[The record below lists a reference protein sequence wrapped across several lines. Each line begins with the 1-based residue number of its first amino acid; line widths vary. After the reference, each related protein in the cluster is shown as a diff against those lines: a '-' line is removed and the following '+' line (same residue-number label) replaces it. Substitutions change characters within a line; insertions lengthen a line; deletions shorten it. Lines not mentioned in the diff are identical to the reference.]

1 MGPDVITHDSHGLQL
16 TRRHPDAGACEV
28 LLDALGTLQGRLARL
43 GDLAELKLAALRA
56 ADAGRLHELAA
67 EEAAELESLAA
78 DDVRREAALARVA
91 QGLPAGADQRPRL
104 SEVAEI
110 FPEPLRSKILGKSE
124 GLRAIAN
131 RLAEKNRLVAD
142 VARGLHNHV
151 RGIFAEVAKVNQE
164 AVVYE
169 RDGREYQRT
178 SRSWVDAVG

>member
-1 MGPDVITHDSHGLQL
+1 MGPDVTTHDSTVLQL
-16 TRRHPDAGACEV
+16 TPLPADVNACDA
-28 LLDALGTLQGRLARL
+28 LLDTLGTLHGRLARL
-43 GDLAELKLAALRA
+43 GDLAELKLAALRTA
-56 ADAGRLHELAA
+56 NAERLHELAA

-78 DDVRREAALARVA
+78 DDVRREAALARAA
-91 QGLPAGADQRPRL
+91 QGLPAGAGSRPRL

-124 GLRAIAN
+124 GLRAMAN